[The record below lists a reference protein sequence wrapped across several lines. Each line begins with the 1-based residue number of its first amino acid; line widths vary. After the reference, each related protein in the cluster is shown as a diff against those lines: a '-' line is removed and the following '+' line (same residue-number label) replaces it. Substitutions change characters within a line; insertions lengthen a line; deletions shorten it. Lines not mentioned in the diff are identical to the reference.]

1 MEHLALFPSW
11 FSKQNAAHNL
21 CGFPGRGEFVL
32 ERSQH
37 GGDLLQ
43 AVSVFTAGRQSGQQL
58 DVLEVVETVKNR
70 TQQ

>member
-1 MEHLALFPSW
+1 MFPPW
-11 FSKQNAAHNL
+11 FPEKNAADL
-21 CGFPGRGEFVL
+21 RGLPGRGELVV